1 MRLERVCE
9 IVPTRVLQSA
19 HIKLGI
25 DMGKQRNK
33 ACGADIHKNTI
44 VATILSTDGTK
55 IRAEFGTI
63 LPELMKFKEW
73 LINNGCNV
81 VAMESTGTY
90 WIPIYSVLEDTIEVI
105 VANPYIIKHI
115 PGKKTDIVDSE
126 WLAEL
131 CLKDL
136 ITPSRIFPKENLML
150 RNLTRSRESLVKIR
164 TQLRNKI
171 HRDLSSSHIKLS
183 SVVTDIFGKSGMH
196 ILRGLLDGRSID
208 EIIEGIPS
216 RRIKKKADEIK
227 AAIENNL
234 DPSQIFL
241 IESSLQLMNAV
252 QSKIAE
258 LDLDIHNK
266 INPRL
271 NDLKIAMSI
280 PGIEFISATTI
291 LAEIGDYRDFST
303 PKQLASYFGI
313 VPFVNQSAGKLHTG
327 SITKHGSKHLRWIM
341 VQVAHAAS
349 KKIGSKLRKFY
360 LRIRARKGAKV
371 AIVALARKI
380 LCILH
385 HLLTNQEM
393 YEEPG
398 AAKRSKRIEVDQLSP
413 QKKLTAQEMITILL
427 RMGYEFR
434 KIDRGAC
441 G

>member
-63 LPELMKFKEW
+63 LPELMKFREW

-136 ITPSRIFPKENLML
+136 ITPSRIFPKEDWML

-183 SVVTDIFGKSGMH
+183 SVVTDRQCS
-196 ILRGLLDGRSID
+196 
-208 EIIEGIPS
+208 
-216 RRIKKKADEIK
+216 
-227 AAIENNL
+227 
-234 DPSQIFL
+234 
-241 IESSLQLMNAV
+241 
-252 QSKIAE
+252 
-258 LDLDIHNK
+258 
-266 INPRL
+266 
-271 NDLKIAMSI
+271 
-280 PGIEFISATTI
+280 
-291 LAEIGDYRDFST
+291 
-303 PKQLASYFGI
+303 
-313 VPFVNQSAGKLHTG
+313 
-327 SITKHGSKHLRWIM
+327 
-341 VQVAHAAS
+341 
-349 KKIGSKLRKFY
+349 
-360 LRIRARKGAKV
+360 
-371 AIVALARKI
+371 
-380 LCILH
+380 
-385 HLLTNQEM
+385 
-393 YEEPG
+393 
-398 AAKRSKRIEVDQLSP
+398 
-413 QKKLTAQEMITILL
+413 
-427 RMGYEFR
+427 
-434 KIDRGAC
+434 
-441 G
+441 